1 MSIKTM
7 TPIHSNSKD
16 AIELFEY
23 IKDKLNLPDNVIE
36 FKLHYKVEDLIKV
49 ECVYYPSRKEG

>member
-1 MSIKTM
+1 M